1 MQATA
6 ATRETPEL
14 LTVGEAAERLRVSRP
29 TMYRLI
35 RAGVVPALRIGD
47 GVGPIRIPVAEL
59 DSWLDGRRIQPEET
73 ETA

>member
-1 MQATA
+1 
-6 ATRETPEL
+6 
-14 LTVGEAAERLRVSRP
+14 
-29 TMYRLI
+29 MYRLI